1 MNETLF
7 IHSPVTL
14 VLSLVAIV
22 LASSFSTMLG
32 QKIRVSQLPVAV
44 RQLVVTVV
52 LWNILCFIG
61 TLFFSGSHPGIG
73 GQIVFGLQAMIWIQ
87 AGNTIF
93 RVAQVNLHS
102 KSHPIW
108 IIFNLVGIAITA
120 VISAI
125 LCISPSTVTGIS
137 LFGYHPFDT
146 HPYFVLY
153 SLIFFIF
160 VFPEL
165 LRSIFVL
172 LQNALQ
178 TSDQAQSQISIYMM
192 GALCFFVVI
201 PLLFDFIFPII
212 LDFKNASIP
221 HHFMLWYQYSYI
233 FLTIICGQYYTS
245 ISFKNKSSSW
255 FLDKLRRDLGDCFF
269 TYEDDGRILTANP
282 AAEALFHMTE
292 INMQQMNIQELLPG
306 LNYDKEGTSS
316 NVKVTVLNEQH
327 SFNVSIYRIQKSLTT
342 YTNVLLLSDQ
352 SNSLFYKQRI
362 ESLNA
367 QFAEYKQDLLRYQ
380 DRLDSSQKKSNENE
394 SFLNTLIN
402 ALPFQFWAKNEH
414 GVYMAQNQKDL
425 GKRGNLF
432 HTTDDSENISSYER
446 EAREKGNPN
455 SHTSYELPGGK
466 EISEDEA
473 NVQINSG
480 KMISIFENMFIPIIS
495 KHSPYKVIG
504 IKIDMTEQKRLERE
518 RNILQEQKN
527 IHSRLEELGTL
538 CGAFAHDYNNILGSQ
553 IGFCQLASEML
564 SSVQSENV
572 DDGVKK
578 KLSTAGNF
586 VAEAT
591 KAAQRGKV
599 SLEELLNTIRG
610 QARSS
615 DDVIVFAPYMII
627 DDVKKKLSLTLP
639 PNISIVSEKTDKSI
653 RISGIPAAL
662 DRIISNLSNNAL
674 FAMKEMGGTL
684 TFGLEKETLTQQLI
698 TPYAPPIPSGT
709 YAKFTI
715 ADTGTGM
722 DSNTLERIFSPFFTT
737 KAPGEGLGLG
747 LSSALRLLKEG
758 NAYLT
763 VQTRLGEGTI
773 FNLYWSLYNENQGED
788 NGHSSDHR

>member
-1 MNETLF
+1 MNEILF

-22 LASSFSTMLG
+22 LAASYSTMLG
-32 QKIRVSQLPVAV
+32 QKIKVSQLPLAV
-44 RQLVVTVV
+44 RQLVITIV
-52 LWNILCFIG
+52 LWNVFCFIG
-61 TLFFSGSHPGIG
+61 TLFFSGDHPGIG
-73 GQIVFGLQAMIWIQ
+73 GQIVFGLQALIWVQ
-87 AGNTIF
+87 AGNTIY

-102 KSHPIW
+102 KSHPLW
-108 IIFNLVGIAITA
+108 NGFNLVGITVTA
-120 VISAI
+120 VASII
-125 LCISPSTVTGIS
+125 LCVTPTTVTNLS
-137 LFGYHPFDT
+137 LFGHQPFAT
-146 HPYFVLY
+146 RPNFVLF
-153 SLIFFIF
+153 SIIFFIF

-165 LRSIFVL
+165 LRSIYVL
-172 LQNALQ
+172 LRNALQ
-178 TSDQAQSQISIYMM
+178 TSDLAQSQISIYMM

-201 PLLFDFIFPII
+201 PLLFDFIFPIV
-212 LDFKNASIP
+212 LDFHKASRSN
-221 HHFMLWYQYSYI
+221 HFMLWYQYSYI

-255 FLDKLRRDLGDCFF
+255 FLDKLRQDLGDCFF
-269 TYEDDGRILTANP
+269 TYENNGQILTANP
-282 AAEALFHMTE
+282 AAETLFHMTE
-292 INMQQMNIQELLPG
+292 INMQQMKIQDLLPN
-306 LNYDKEGTSS
+306 LNLNKEGTQS
-316 NVKVTVLNEQH
+316 NVKVVILNEQH
-327 SFNVSIYRIQKSLTT
+327 TFNVSVYRIQKSMTT
-342 YTNVLLLSDQ
+342 FTNVLLLSDQ

-380 DRLDSSQKKSNENE
+380 DRLDSSQKKSSENE

-414 GVYMAQNQKDL
+414 GVYMAQNQRDL
-425 GKRGNLF
+425 QKRGNLF
-432 HTTDDSENISSYER
+432 HTTDEAETISNYEL
-446 EAREKGNPN
+446 ESREKGNPN

-480 KMISIFENMFIPIIS
+480 KSVSIFENMFIPIIS

-553 IGFCQLASEML
+553 IGFCQLATEML
-564 SSVQSENV
+564 GAVQSEDIG
-572 DDGVKK
+572 DDIKK
-578 KLSTAGNF
+578 KVSTAGNF

-610 QARSS
+610 QAKSS
-615 DDVIVFAPYMII
+615 GDIIVFAPYMII

-639 PNISIVSEKTDKSI
+639 PNISISSKKMDKSV

-684 TFGLEKETLTQQLI
+684 TFDLEQETLTQQLI
-698 TPYAPPIPSGT
+698 TPYAPPIPPGN
-709 YAKFTI
+709 YAKITI

-763 VQTRLGEGTI
+763 VQTRLGEGTT
-773 FNLYWSLYNENQGED
+773 FNLYWLLYNESQGEE
-788 NGHSSDHR
+788 NVHSSDH

>member
-1 MNETLF
+1 
-7 IHSPVTL
+7 
-14 VLSLVAIV
+14 
-22 LASSFSTMLG
+22 
-32 QKIRVSQLPVAV
+32 
-44 RQLVVTVV
+44 
-52 LWNILCFIG
+52 
-61 TLFFSGSHPGIG
+61 
-73 GQIVFGLQAMIWIQ
+73 
-87 AGNTIF
+87 
-93 RVAQVNLHS
+93 
-102 KSHPIW
+102 
-108 IIFNLVGIAITA
+108 
-120 VISAI
+120 
-125 LCISPSTVTGIS
+125 
-137 LFGYHPFDT
+137 
-146 HPYFVLY
+146 
-153 SLIFFIF
+153 
-160 VFPEL
+160 
-165 LRSIFVL
+165 
-172 LQNALQ
+172 
-178 TSDQAQSQISIYMM
+178 MM

-201 PLLFDFIFPII
+201 PLLFDFIFPIV
-212 LDFKNASIP
+212 LDFHKASRSN
-221 HHFMLWYQYSYI
+221 HFMLWYQYSYI

-255 FLDKLRRDLGDCFF
+255 FLDKLRQDLGDCFF
-269 TYEDDGRILTANP
+269 TYENNGQILTANP
-282 AAEALFHMTE
+282 AAETLFHMTE
-292 INMQQMNIQELLPG
+292 INMQQMKIQDLLPN
-306 LNYDKEGTSS
+306 LNLNKEGTQS
-316 NVKVTVLNEQH
+316 NVKVVILNEQH
-327 SFNVSIYRIQKSLTT
+327 TFNVSVYRIQKSMTT
-342 YTNVLLLSDQ
+342 FTNVLLLSDQ

-380 DRLDSSQKKSNENE
+380 DRLDSSQKKSSENE

-414 GVYMAQNQKDL
+414 GVYMAQNQRDL
-425 GKRGNLF
+425 QKRGNLF
-432 HTTDDSENISSYER
+432 HTTDEAETISNYEL
-446 EAREKGNPN
+446 ESREKGNPN
-455 SHTSYELPGGK
+455 SHTSYELPGGE

-480 KMISIFENMFIPIIS
+480 KSVSIFENMFIPIIS

-553 IGFCQLASEML
+553 IGFCQLATEML
-564 SSVQSENV
+564 GAVQSEDIG
-572 DDGVKK
+572 DDIKK
-578 KLSTAGNF
+578 KVSTAGNF

-610 QARSS
+610 QAKSS
-615 DDVIVFAPYMII
+615 GDIIVFAPYMII

-639 PNISIVSEKTDKSI
+639 PNISISSKKMDKSV

-684 TFGLEKETLTQQLI
+684 TFDLEQETLTQQLI
-698 TPYAPPIPSGT
+698 TPYAPPIPPGN
-709 YAKFTI
+709 YAKITI

-763 VQTRLGEGTI
+763 VQTRLGEGTT
-773 FNLYWSLYNENQGED
+773 FNLYWLLYNESQGEE
-788 NGHSSDHR
+788 NVHSSDH

>member
-7 IHSPVTL
+7 IQSPITL
-14 VLSLVAIV
+14 VLSLVAII
-22 LASSFSTMLG
+22 LAASYSTMMG
-32 QKIRVSQLPVAV
+32 QKTKVSSLPFAV
-44 RQLVVTVV
+44 RYLVITIIA
-52 LWNILCFIG
+52 WNLLAFVG
-61 TLFFSGSHPGIG
+61 TLFFSGSHPGLG

-87 AGNTIF
+87 AGNTIYK
-93 RVAQVNLHS
+93 VAQLNLHS
-102 KSHPIW
+102 KSNLLW
-108 IIFNLVGIAITA
+108 NIFNIFGVVLAA
-120 VISAI
+120 VSTAI
-125 LCISPSTVTGIS
+125 LCLHPALITDFS
-137 LFGYHPFDT
+137 LFGHQPFA
-146 HPYFVLY
+146 HRPNFVLF
-153 SLIFFIF
+153 SIFFFIF

-172 LQNALQ
+172 LRNALR
-178 TSDQAQSQISIYMM
+178 TSDQAQSQISIYMT
-192 GALCFFVVI
+192 GALAFFVII
-201 PLLFDFIFPII
+201 PLLFDFF
-212 LDFKNASIP
+212 IP
-221 HHFMLWYQYSYI
+221 FVQRGQTSHFMLWYQFSYL

-245 ISFKNKSSSW
+245 ISFRNKSASW
-255 FLDKLRRDLGDCFF
+255 FLDKLRKDVGDCYFSF
-269 TYEDDGRILTANP
+269 DNDGNILTANP
-282 AAEALFHMTE
+282 AAETLFRMTE
-292 INMQQMNIQELLPG
+292 SDMQKKKIQDLLPG
-306 LNYDKEGTSS
+306 LDIKREGTKS
-316 NVKVTVLNEQH
+316 NVNVKILNEQH
-327 SFNVSIYRIQKSLTT
+327 SFNMSVYRIQKSLTT
-342 YTNVLLLSDQ
+342 FTNVLLLSDQ
-352 SNSLFYKQRI
+352 SNSLLYKQRI

-414 GVYMAQNQKDL
+414 GVYMAQNQRDL
-425 GKRGNLF
+425 QKRGNLF
-432 HTTDDSENISSYER
+432 HTTDNAESISSYEL

-455 SHTSYELPGGK
+455 SHTSYELLDGG

-473 NVQINSG
+473 NVQINDG
-480 KMISIFENMFIPIIS
+480 KFVSIFENMFIPILS

-504 IKIDMTEQKRLERE
+504 IKIDMTDQKRVERE

-564 SSVQSENV
+564 GAIQSEEV
-572 DDGVKK
+572 DDGIKK
-578 KLSTAGNF
+578 KVLTAGNF

-599 SLEELLNTIRG
+599 SLEELLNTIQG
-610 QARSS
+610 QAKSS
-615 DDVIVFAPYMII
+615 GDVIVFAPYMII

-639 PNISIVSEKTDKSI
+639 PNISISSSKMDKSI
-653 RISGIPAAL
+653 RISGIPSAL

-684 TFGLEKETLTQQLI
+684 TFGLEKESLVHQLI
-698 TPYAPPIPSGT
+698 TPYAPPIPPGN

-773 FNLYWSLYNENQGED
+773 FNLYWSLYNESQGEQ
-788 NGHSSDHR
+788 NVHSSNY

>member
-1 MNETLF
+1 MNEILF

-22 LASSFSTMLG
+22 LAASYSTMLG
-32 QKIRVSQLPVAV
+32 QKIKVSQLPLAV
-44 RQLVVTVV
+44 RQLVITIV
-52 LWNILCFIG
+52 LWNVFCFIG
-61 TLFFSGSHPGIG
+61 TLFFSGDHPGIG
-73 GQIVFGLQAMIWIQ
+73 GQIVFGLQALIWVQ
-87 AGNTIF
+87 AGNTIY

-102 KSHPIW
+102 KTHPLW
-108 IIFNLVGIAITA
+108 NGFNLVGIAVTA
-120 VISAI
+120 VASII
-125 LCISPSTVTGIS
+125 LCVTPTTVTNLS
-137 LFGYHPFDT
+137 LFGHQPFAT
-146 HPYFVLY
+146 RPNFVLF
-153 SLIFFIF
+153 SIIFFIF

-165 LRSIFVL
+165 LRSIYVL
-172 LQNALQ
+172 LRNALQ
-178 TSDQAQSQISIYMM
+178 TSDLAQSQISIYMM

-201 PLLFDFIFPII
+201 PLLFDFIFPIV
-212 LDFKNASIP
+212 LDFHKASRSN
-221 HHFMLWYQYSYI
+221 HFMLWYQYSYI

-255 FLDKLRRDLGDCFF
+255 FLDKLRQDLGDCFF
-269 TYEDDGRILTANP
+269 TYENNGQILTANP
-282 AAEALFHMTE
+282 AAETLFHMTE
-292 INMQQMNIQELLPG
+292 INMQQMKIQDLQPN
-306 LNYDKEGTSS
+306 LNLNKEGTQS
-316 NVKVTVLNEQH
+316 NVKVVILNEQH
-327 SFNVSIYRIQKSLTT
+327 TFNVSVYRIQKSMTT
-342 YTNVLLLSDQ
+342 FTNVLLLSDQ

-380 DRLDSSQKKSNENE
+380 DRLDSSQKKSSENE

-414 GVYMAQNQKDL
+414 GVYMAQNQRDL
-425 GKRGNLF
+425 QKRGNLF
-432 HTTDDSENISSYER
+432 HTTDEAETISNYEL
-446 EAREKGNPN
+446 ESREKGNPN

-480 KMISIFENMFIPIIS
+480 KSVSIFENMFIPIIS

-553 IGFCQLASEML
+553 IGFCQLATEML
-564 SSVQSENV
+564 GAVQSEDIG
-572 DDGVKK
+572 DDIKK
-578 KLSTAGNF
+578 KVSTAGNF

-610 QARSS
+610 QAKSS
-615 DDVIVFAPYMII
+615 GDIIVFAPYMII

-639 PNISIVSEKTDKSI
+639 PNISISSKKMDKSV

-684 TFGLEKETLTQQLI
+684 TFDLEQETLTQQLI
-698 TPYAPPIPSGT
+698 TPYAPPIPPGN
-709 YAKFTI
+709 YAKITI

-763 VQTRLGEGTI
+763 VQTRLGEGTT
-773 FNLYWSLYNENQGED
+773 FNLYWSLYNETQGEN
-788 NGHSSDHR
+788 NGHSSNH

>member
-1 MNETLF
+1 MNEILF

-22 LASSFSTMLG
+22 LAASYSTMLG
-32 QKIRVSQLPVAV
+32 QKIRVSQLPLAV
-44 RQLVVTVV
+44 RQLVITIV
-52 LWNILCFIG
+52 LWNVFCFIG
-61 TLFFSGSHPGIG
+61 TLFFSGDHPGIG
-73 GQIVFGLQAMIWIQ
+73 GQIVFGLQALIWVQ
-87 AGNTIF
+87 AGNTIY

-102 KSHPIW
+102 KTHPLW
-108 IIFNLVGIAITA
+108 NGFNLVGIAVTA
-120 VISAI
+120 VASII
-125 LCISPSTVTGIS
+125 LCVTPTTVTNLS
-137 LFGYHPFDT
+137 LFGHQPFAT
-146 HPYFVLY
+146 RPNFVLF
-153 SLIFFIF
+153 SIIFFIF

-165 LRSIFVL
+165 LRSIYVL
-172 LQNALQ
+172 LRNALQ
-178 TSDQAQSQISIYMM
+178 TSDLAQSQISIYMM

-201 PLLFDFIFPII
+201 PLLFDFIFPIV
-212 LDFKNASIP
+212 LDFHKASRSN
-221 HHFMLWYQYSYI
+221 HFMLWYQYSYI

-255 FLDKLRRDLGDCFF
+255 FLDKLRQDLGDCFF
-269 TYEDDGRILTANP
+269 TYENNGQILTANP
-282 AAEALFHMTE
+282 AAETLFHMTE
-292 INMQQMNIQELLPG
+292 INMQQMKIQDLLPN
-306 LNYDKEGTSS
+306 LNLNKEGTQS
-316 NVKVTVLNEQH
+316 NVKVVILNEQH
-327 SFNVSIYRIQKSLTT
+327 TFNVSVYRIQKSMTT
-342 YTNVLLLSDQ
+342 FTNVLLLSDQ

-380 DRLDSSQKKSNENE
+380 DRLDSSQKKSSENE

-414 GVYMAQNQKDL
+414 GVYMAQNQRDL
-425 GKRGNLF
+425 QKRGNLF
-432 HTTDDSENISSYER
+432 HTTDEAETISNYEL
-446 EAREKGNPN
+446 ESREKGNPN

-480 KMISIFENMFIPIIS
+480 KSVSIFENMFIPIIS

-553 IGFCQLASEML
+553 IGFCQLATEML
-564 SSVQSENV
+564 GAVQSEDIG
-572 DDGVKK
+572 DDIKK
-578 KLSTAGNF
+578 KVSTAGNF

-610 QARSS
+610 QAKSS
-615 DDVIVFAPYMII
+615 GDIIVFAPYMII

-639 PNISIVSEKTDKSI
+639 PNISISSKKMDKSV

-684 TFGLEKETLTQQLI
+684 TFDLEQETLTQQLI
-698 TPYAPPIPSGT
+698 TPYAPPIPPGN
-709 YAKFTI
+709 YAKITI

-763 VQTRLGEGTI
+763 VQTRLGEGTT
-773 FNLYWSLYNENQGED
+773 FNLYWLLYNESQGEE
-788 NGHSSDHR
+788 NVHSSDH

>member
-7 IHSPVTL
+7 IQSPITL
-14 VLSLVAIV
+14 VLSLVAII
-22 LASSFSTMLG
+22 LAASYSTMMG
-32 QKIRVSQLPVAV
+32 QKIKVSSLPFAV
-44 RQLVVTVV
+44 RYLVITIIA
-52 LWNILCFIG
+52 WNLLAFVG
-61 TLFFSGSHPGIG
+61 TLFFSGSHPGLG
-73 GQIVFGLQAMIWIQ
+73 GQIVFGLQAMVWIQ
-87 AGNTIF
+87 AGNTIYK
-93 RVAQVNLHS
+93 VALLNLHS
-102 KSHPIW
+102 KSNLLW
-108 IIFNLVGIAITA
+108 NIFNIFGVVLAA
-120 VISAI
+120 VSTAI
-125 LCISPSTVTGIS
+125 LCLHPALITDFS
-137 LFGYHPFDT
+137 LFGHQIFAHRPN
-146 HPYFVLY
+146 FVLF
-153 SLIFFIF
+153 SIFFFIF

-165 LRSIFVL
+165 FRSIFVL
-172 LQNALQ
+172 LRNALR
-178 TSDQAQSQISIYMM
+178 TSDQAQSQISIYMT
-192 GALCFFVVI
+192 GALAFFVII
-201 PLLFDFIFPII
+201 PLLFDFFIPII
-212 LDFKNASIP
+212 QRGQTS
-221 HHFMLWYQYSYI
+221 HFMLWYQFSYL

-245 ISFKNKSSSW
+245 ISFRNKSASW
-255 FLDKLRRDLGDCFF
+255 FLDKLRKDVGDCYFSF
-269 TYEDDGRILTANP
+269 DNEGNI
-282 AAEALFHMTE
+282 MTE
-292 INMQQMNIQELLPG
+292 TDMQKKKIQDLLPG
-306 LNYDKEGTSS
+306 LDIKHEGSKS
-316 NVKVTVLNEQH
+316 NVNVKILNEQH

-342 YTNVLLLSDQ
+342 FSNVLLLSDQ
-352 SNSLFYKQRI
+352 SNSLMYKQRI

-414 GVYMAQNQKDL
+414 GVYMAQNQRDL
-425 GKRGNLF
+425 QKRGNLF
-432 HTTDDSENISSYER
+432 HTTDNAESISSYEL

-455 SHTSYELPGGK
+455 SHTSYELPDGG

-473 NVQINSG
+473 NVQINAG
-480 KMISIFENMFIPIIS
+480 KFVSIFENMFIPILS

-504 IKIDMTEQKRLERE
+504 IKIDMTDQKRVERE

-564 SSVQSENV
+564 GAIQSEEV
-572 DDGVKK
+572 DDGIKK
-578 KLSTAGNF
+578 KVLTAGNF

-610 QARSS
+610 QAKSS
-615 DDVIVFAPYMII
+615 GDTIVFAPYMII

-639 PNISIVSEKTDKSI
+639 PNISISSSKMDKSI

-684 TFGLEKETLTQQLI
+684 TFGLEKESLVHQLI
-698 TPYAPPIPSGT
+698 TPYAPPIPPGN

-773 FNLYWSLYNENQGED
+773 FNLYWSLYNESQGEQ
-788 NGHSSDHR
+788 NVHSSNY

>member
-7 IHSPVTL
+7 IYSPITL

-22 LASSFSTMLG
+22 LAASFSTMLG
-32 QKIRVSQLPVAV
+32 QKIKVSQLPFAV
-44 RQLVVTVV
+44 RRLVYTIV
-52 LWNILCFIG
+52 LWNIFCFIG
-61 TLFFSGSHPGIG
+61 TLFFSGDHPGIG
-73 GQIVFGLQAMIWIQ
+73 GQVVFGLQALIWVQ
-87 AGNTIF
+87 AGNIIY

-102 KSHPIW
+102 HSQPLW
-108 IIFNLVGIAITA
+108 NIFNLVGIAITA
-120 VISAI
+120 AVSVI
-125 LCISPSTVTGIS
+125 LCVSPSTITNVS
-137 LFGYHPFDT
+137 LFGHHPFSV
-146 HPYFVLY
+146 HPSFVLY
-153 SLIFFIF
+153 SIIFFIF
-160 VFPEL
+160 VLPDLF
-165 LRSIFVL
+165 RSIFVL
-172 LQNALQ
+172 LRNALQ
-178 TSDQAQSQISIYMM
+178 TSDLAQSQISIYMM
-192 GALCFFVVI
+192 GALCFFVII

-212 LDFKNASIP
+212 LDFRNASRP
-221 HHFMLWYQYSYI
+221 THFMLWYQFSYI

-245 ISFKNKSSSW
+245 ISFKNKSTSW
-255 FLDKLRRDLGDCFF
+255 FLDKLRHDLGDCFF
-269 TYEDDGRILTANP
+269 SFDNSGQILTANP
-282 AAEALFHMTE
+282 AAETLFHMSE
-292 INMQQMNIQELLPG
+292 ANMQQMKIQDLLPK
-306 LNYDKEGTSS
+306 LDFDHEGTKS
-316 NVKVTVLNEQH
+316 NVKVTILNEQH
-327 SFNVSIYRIQKSLTT
+327 SFNVSIYRIQRSMTT
-342 YTNVLLLSDQ
+342 FTKVLLLSDQ

-362 ESLNA
+362 ESLNS

-380 DRLDSSQKKSNENE
+380 DRLESSQKKSNENE
-394 SFLNTLIN
+394 TFLNTLIN

-425 GKRGNLF
+425 SQRGNLF
-432 HTTDDSENISSYER
+432 HTTDENENISSYEL

-455 SHTSYELPGGK
+455 THTSYELPDGK

-480 KMISIFENMFIPIIS
+480 KFVAIFENMFIPILS

-504 IKIDMTEQKRLERE
+504 IKIDMTDQKRLERE

-553 IGFCQLASEML
+553 IGFCQLAEEML
-564 SSVQSENV
+564 GAVQSEKV
-572 DDGVKK
+572 DDEIKK
-578 KLSTAGNF
+578 KISTAGNF
-586 VAEAT
+586 VSEAT

-610 QARSS
+610 QAKSS
-615 DDVIVFAPYMII
+615 GDIIVFAPYMII

-639 PNISIVSEKTDKSI
+639 PNISIASDTIDKTL

-684 TFGLEKETLTQQLI
+684 TFGLEQETLTQQRI
-698 TPYAPPIPSGT
+698 TPYAPPIPPGK
-709 YAKFTI
+709 YAKITI

-758 NAYLT
+758 NGYLT

-773 FNLYWSLYNENQGED
+773 FNLYWSLYNESQGET
-788 NGHSSDHR
+788 NVHSSDH

>member
-1 MNETLF
+1 MNEILF

-22 LASSFSTMLG
+22 LAASYSTMLG
-32 QKIRVSQLPVAV
+32 QKIKVSQLPLAV
-44 RQLVVTVV
+44 RQLVITIV
-52 LWNILCFIG
+52 LWNVFCFIG
-61 TLFFSGSHPGIG
+61 TLFFSGDHPGIG
-73 GQIVFGLQAMIWIQ
+73 GQIVFGLQALIWVQ
-87 AGNTIF
+87 AGNIIY

-102 KSHPIW
+102 KTHPLW
-108 IIFNLVGIAITA
+108 NGFNLVGIAVTA
-120 VISAI
+120 VASII
-125 LCISPSTVTGIS
+125 LCVTPTTVTNLS
-137 LFGYHPFDT
+137 LFGHQPFAT
-146 HPYFVLY
+146 RPNFVLF
-153 SLIFFIF
+153 SIIFFIF

-165 LRSIFVL
+165 LRSIYVL
-172 LQNALQ
+172 LRNALQ
-178 TSDQAQSQISIYMM
+178 TSDLAQSQISIYMM

-201 PLLFDFIFPII
+201 PLLFDFIFPIV
-212 LDFKNASIP
+212 LDFHKASRSN
-221 HHFMLWYQYSYI
+221 HFMLWYQYSYI

-255 FLDKLRRDLGDCFF
+255 FLDKLRQDLGDCFF
-269 TYEDDGRILTANP
+269 TYENNGQILTANP
-282 AAEALFHMTE
+282 AAETLFHMTE
-292 INMQQMNIQELLPG
+292 INMQQMKIQDLLPN
-306 LNYDKEGTSS
+306 LNLNKEGTQS
-316 NVKVTVLNEQH
+316 NVKVVILNEQH
-327 SFNVSIYRIQKSLTT
+327 TFNVSVYRIQKSMTT
-342 YTNVLLLSDQ
+342 FTNVLLLSDQ

-380 DRLDSSQKKSNENE
+380 DRLDSSQKKSSENE

-414 GVYMAQNQKDL
+414 GVYMAQNQRDL
-425 GKRGNLF
+425 QKRGNLF
-432 HTTDDSENISSYER
+432 HTTDEAETISNYEL
-446 EAREKGNPN
+446 ESREKGNPN

-480 KMISIFENMFIPIIS
+480 KSVSIFENMFIPIIS

-553 IGFCQLASEML
+553 IGFCQLATEML
-564 SSVQSENV
+564 GAVQSEDIG
-572 DDGVKK
+572 DDIKK
-578 KLSTAGNF
+578 KVSTAGNF

-610 QARSS
+610 QAKSS
-615 DDVIVFAPYMII
+615 GDIIVFAPYMII

-639 PNISIVSEKTDKSI
+639 PNISISSKKMDKSV

-684 TFGLEKETLTQQLI
+684 TFDLEQETLTQQLI
-698 TPYAPPIPSGT
+698 TPYAPPIPPGN
-709 YAKFTI
+709 YAKITI

-763 VQTRLGEGTI
+763 VQTRLGEGTT
-773 FNLYWSLYNENQGED
+773 FNLYWLLYNESQGEK
-788 NGHSSDHR
+788 NVHSSDH

>member
-1 MNETLF
+1 MNEVLF
-7 IHSPVTL
+7 IYSPITL
-14 VLSLVAIV
+14 VLSLVAII
-22 LASSFSTMLG
+22 LASSYSTMLG
-32 QKIRVSQLPVAV
+32 QKIKVSQLPFAV
-44 RQLVVTVV
+44 RHLVITIV

-61 TLFFSGSHPGIG
+61 TLFFSGDHPGIG
-73 GQIVFGLQAMIWIQ
+73 GQVVFGLQAMIWVQ
-87 AGNTIF
+87 AGNVIY
-93 RVAQVNLHS
+93 RVAQVNVHAQ
-102 KSHPIW
+102 SHPIW
-108 IIFNLVGIAITA
+108 NYFNIIGIVAAAAAFI
-120 VISAI
+120 V
-125 LCISPSTVTGIS
+125 LCISPATITGIS
-137 LFGYHPFDT
+137 VFGHHPFAI
-146 HPYFVLY
+146 HPNFVLY
-153 SLIFFIF
+153 SIIFFVF

-165 LRSIFVL
+165 FRAIFILLR
-172 LQNALQ
+172 NALQ

-192 GALCFFVVI
+192 GALCFFVII
-201 PLLFDFIFPII
+201 PLLFDFVFPII
-212 LDFKNASIP
+212 LDFRNASRTT
-221 HHFMLWYQYSYI
+221 HFMLWYQYSYI

-245 ISFKNKSSSW
+245 ISFKNKSASW
-255 FLDKLRRDLGDCFF
+255 FLDKLRHDLGDCFF
-269 TYEDDGRILTANP
+269 TYGNDGRILTANP
-282 AAEALFHMTE
+282 AAETLFHMAE
-292 INMQQMNIQELLPG
+292 INMQQMKIQDLLPE
-306 LNYDKEGTSS
+306 LDFDKEGTKS
-316 NVKVTVLNEQH
+316 NVKVAILNEQH
-327 SFNVSIYRIQKSLTT
+327 TFNVSVYRIQKSMTT
-342 YTNVLLLSDQ
+342 FTNVLLLSDQ

-380 DRLDSSQKKSNENE
+380 DRLESSQKKSNENE
-394 SFLNTLIN
+394 NFLNTLIN

-425 GKRGNLF
+425 SKRGNLF
-432 HTTDDSENISSYER
+432 HTTDETEDISSYEI

-455 SHTSYELPGGK
+455 SHTSYELIDGE

-473 NVQINSG
+473 NRLINSG
-480 KMISIFENMFIPIIS
+480 KFVAIFEKMFIPILS

-504 IKIDMTEQKRLERE
+504 IKIDMTDQKRLERE

-553 IGFCQLASEML
+553 IGFCQLATEML
-564 SSVQSENV
+564 GAIQAEKV
-572 DDGVKK
+572 DDEIKK
-578 KLSTAGNF
+578 KISTAGNF

-610 QARSS
+610 QAKTTG
-615 DDVIVFAPYMII
+615 DVIVFAPYMII
-627 DDVKKKLSLTLP
+627 DDVKKKISLTLP
-639 PNISIVSEKTDKSI
+639 PNISIVSDTINKSL

-684 TFGLEKETLTQQLI
+684 TFGLEKAVLTQQLI
-698 TPYAPPIPSGT
+698 TPYAPPIPPGQ

-773 FNLYWSLYNENQGED
+773 FNLYWSLYNESQGEE
-788 NGHSSDHR
+788 NVHSSNH

>member
-7 IHSPVTL
+7 IHSPITL
-14 VLSLVAIV
+14 VLSLVAII
-22 LASSFSTMLG
+22 LAASYSTMMG
-32 QKIRVSQLPVAV
+32 QKIKVSSLPFAV
-44 RQLVVTVV
+44 RYLVITIIA
-52 LWNILCFIG
+52 WNLLAFVG
-61 TLFFSGSHPGIG
+61 TLFFSGSHPGLG
-73 GQIVFGLQAMIWIQ
+73 GQIIFGLQAMVWIQ
-87 AGNTIF
+87 AGNTIYK
-93 RVAQVNLHS
+93 VALLNLHS
-102 KSHPIW
+102 KSNLLW
-108 IIFNLVGIAITA
+108 NIFNIFGVVLVAIST
-120 VISAI
+120 AI
-125 LCISPSTVTGIS
+125 LCLHPALITELS
-137 LFGYHPFDT
+137 LFGHHIFAHRPN
-146 HPYFVLY
+146 FVLF
-153 SLIFFIF
+153 SIFFFIF

-172 LQNALQ
+172 LRNALR
-178 TSDQAQSQISIYMM
+178 TSDQAQSQISIYMT
-192 GALCFFVVI
+192 GALAFFVII
-201 PLLFDFIFPII
+201 PLLFDFFIPII
-212 LDFKNASIP
+212 QRGQTS
-221 HHFMLWYQYSYI
+221 HFMLWYQFSYL

-245 ISFKNKSSSW
+245 ISFRNKSASW
-255 FLDKLRRDLGDCFF
+255 FLDKLRKDVGDCYFSF
-269 TYEDDGRILTANP
+269 DNEGYIITANP
-282 AAEALFHMTE
+282 AAETLFRMTE
-292 INMQQMNIQELLPG
+292 TDMQKKKIQDLLPG
-306 LNYDKEGTSS
+306 LDIKREGSKS
-316 NVKVTVLNEQH
+316 NINVKILNEQH
-327 SFNVSIYRIQKSLTT
+327 SFNMSIYRIQKSLTT
-342 YTNVLLLSDQ
+342 FSNVLLLSDQ
-352 SNSLFYKQRI
+352 SNSLLYKQRI

-414 GVYMAQNQKDL
+414 GVYMAQNQRDL
-425 GKRGNLF
+425 QKRGNLF
-432 HTTDDSENISSYER
+432 HTTDDAESISSYEL

-455 SHTSYELPGGK
+455 SHTSYELLDGG

-473 NVQINSG
+473 NVQINAG
-480 KMISIFENMFIPIIS
+480 KFVSIFENMFIPILTR
-495 KHSPYKVIG
+495 HSPYKVIG
-504 IKIDMTEQKRLERE
+504 IKIDMTDQKRVERE

-564 SSVQSENV
+564 GAIQSEEM
-572 DDGVKK
+572 DEGIKK
-578 KLSTAGNF
+578 KVLTAENF

-610 QARSS
+610 QAKSS
-615 DDVIVFAPYMII
+615 GDIIVFAPYMII

-639 PNISIVSEKTDKSI
+639 PNISISSSKMDKSI

-684 TFGLEKETLTQQLI
+684 TFGLEKDSLVHQLI
-698 TPYAPPIPSGT
+698 TPYAPPIPPGN

-773 FNLYWSLYNENQGED
+773 FNLYWSLYNESQGEQ
-788 NGHSSDHR
+788 NVHNSDY

>member
-1 MNETLF
+1 MNEILF

-22 LASSFSTMLG
+22 LAASFSTMLG
-32 QKIRVSQLPVAV
+32 QKIKVSQLPLAV
-44 RQLVVTVV
+44 RQLVITIV
-52 LWNILCFIG
+52 LWNVFCFIG
-61 TLFFSGSHPGIG
+61 TLFFSGDHPGIG
-73 GQIVFGLQAMIWIQ
+73 GQIVFGLQALIWVQ
-87 AGNTIF
+87 AGNTIY

-102 KSHPIW
+102 KTHPLW
-108 IIFNLVGIAITA
+108 NGFNLVGIAVTA
-120 VISAI
+120 VASII
-125 LCISPSTVTGIS
+125 LCVTPTTVTNLS
-137 LFGYHPFDT
+137 LFGHQPFAT
-146 HPYFVLY
+146 RPNFVLF
-153 SLIFFIF
+153 SIIFFIF

-165 LRSIFVL
+165 LRSIYVL
-172 LQNALQ
+172 LRNALQ
-178 TSDQAQSQISIYMM
+178 TSDLAQSQISIYMM

-201 PLLFDFIFPII
+201 PLLFDFIFPIV
-212 LDFKNASIP
+212 LDFHKASRSN
-221 HHFMLWYQYSYI
+221 HFMLWYQYSYI
-233 FLTIICGQYYTS
+233 FLTVICGQYYTS

-255 FLDKLRRDLGDCFF
+255 FLDKLRQDLGDCFF
-269 TYEDDGRILTANP
+269 TYENDGQILTANP
-282 AAEALFHMTE
+282 AAETLFHITE
-292 INMQQMNIQELLPG
+292 INMQQMKIQDLLPN
-306 LNYDKEGTSS
+306 LNLNKEGTQS
-316 NVKVTVLNEQH
+316 NVKVVILNEQH
-327 SFNVSIYRIQKSLTT
+327 TFNVSVYRIQKSMTT
-342 YTNVLLLSDQ
+342 FTNVLLLSDQ

-380 DRLDSSQKKSNENE
+380 DRLDSSQKKSSENE

-414 GVYMAQNQKDL
+414 GVYMAQNQRDL
-425 GKRGNLF
+425 QKRGNLF
-432 HTTDDSENISSYER
+432 HTTDEAETISNYEL
-446 EAREKGNPN
+446 ESREKGNPN

-480 KMISIFENMFIPIIS
+480 KSVSIFENMFIPIIS

-553 IGFCQLASEML
+553 IGFCQLATEML
-564 SSVQSENV
+564 GAVQSEDIG
-572 DDGVKK
+572 DDIKK
-578 KLSTAGNF
+578 KVSTAGNF

-610 QARSS
+610 QAKSS
-615 DDVIVFAPYMII
+615 GDIIVFAPYMII

-639 PNISIVSEKTDKSI
+639 PNISISSKKMDKSV

-684 TFGLEKETLTQQLI
+684 TFDLEQETLTQQLI
-698 TPYAPPIPSGT
+698 TPYAPPIPPGN
-709 YAKFTI
+709 YAKITI

-763 VQTRLGEGTI
+763 VQTRLGEGTT
-773 FNLYWSLYNENQGED
+773 FNLYWLLYNESQGEE
-788 NGHSSDHR
+788 NVHSSDH

>member
-1 MNETLF
+1 MNEILF

-22 LASSFSTMLG
+22 LAASFSTMLG
-32 QKIRVSQLPVAV
+32 QKIKVSQLPLAV
-44 RQLVVTVV
+44 RQLVITIV
-52 LWNILCFIG
+52 LWNVFCFIG
-61 TLFFSGSHPGIG
+61 TLFFSGDHPGIG
-73 GQIVFGLQAMIWIQ
+73 GQIVFGLQALIWVQ
-87 AGNTIF
+87 AGNTIY

-102 KSHPIW
+102 KTHPLW
-108 IIFNLVGIAITA
+108 NGFNLVGIAVTA
-120 VISAI
+120 VASII
-125 LCISPSTVTGIS
+125 LCVTPTTVTNLS
-137 LFGYHPFDT
+137 LFGHQPFAT
-146 HPYFVLY
+146 RPNFVLF
-153 SLIFFIF
+153 SIIFFIF

-165 LRSIFVL
+165 LRSIYVL
-172 LQNALQ
+172 LRNALQ
-178 TSDQAQSQISIYMM
+178 TSDLAQSQISIYMM

-201 PLLFDFIFPII
+201 PLLFDFIFPIV
-212 LDFKNASIP
+212 LDFHKASRSN
-221 HHFMLWYQYSYI
+221 HFMLWYQYSYI

-255 FLDKLRRDLGDCFF
+255 FLDKLRQDLGDCFF
-269 TYEDDGRILTANP
+269 TYENNGQILTANP
-282 AAEALFHMTE
+282 AAETLFHMTE
-292 INMQQMNIQELLPG
+292 INMQQMKIQDLLPN
-306 LNYDKEGTSS
+306 LNLNKEGTQS
-316 NVKVTVLNEQH
+316 NVKVVILNEQH
-327 SFNVSIYRIQKSLTT
+327 TFNVSVYRIQKSMTT
-342 YTNVLLLSDQ
+342 FTNVLLLSDQ

-380 DRLDSSQKKSNENE
+380 DRLDSSQKKSSENE

-414 GVYMAQNQKDL
+414 GVYMAQNQRDL
-425 GKRGNLF
+425 QKRGNLF
-432 HTTDDSENISSYER
+432 HTTDEAETISNYEL
-446 EAREKGNPN
+446 ESREKGNPN
-455 SHTSYELPGGK
+455 SHTSYELPGGE

-480 KMISIFENMFIPIIS
+480 KSVSIFENMFIPIIS

-553 IGFCQLASEML
+553 IGFCQLATEML
-564 SSVQSENV
+564 GAVQSEDIG
-572 DDGVKK
+572 DDIKK
-578 KLSTAGNF
+578 KVSTAGNF

-610 QARSS
+610 QAKSS
-615 DDVIVFAPYMII
+615 GDIIVFAPYMII

-639 PNISIVSEKTDKSI
+639 PNISISSKKMDKSV

-684 TFGLEKETLTQQLI
+684 TFDLEQETLTQQLI
-698 TPYAPPIPSGT
+698 TPYAPPIPPGN
-709 YAKFTI
+709 YAKITI

-763 VQTRLGEGTI
+763 VQTRLGEGTT
-773 FNLYWSLYNENQGED
+773 FNLYWLLYNESQGEE
-788 NGHSSDHR
+788 NVHSSDH

>member
-7 IHSPVTL
+7 IYSPVTL
-14 VLSLVAIV
+14 VLSLVAIG
-22 LASSFSTMLG
+22 LAASFSTMLG
-32 QKIRVSQLPVAV
+32 QKIKFSQLPFAV
-44 RQLVVTVV
+44 RQLVITIVF
-52 LWNILCFIG
+52 WNIFCFVG
-61 TLFFSGSHPGIG
+61 TLFFGGDHPGIG
-73 GQIVFGLQAMIWIQ
+73 GQIIFGLQALIWVQ
-87 AGNTIF
+87 AGNTIY

-102 KSHPIW
+102 KPHPLW
-108 IIFNLVGIAITA
+108 ISFNLVGIAVTA
-120 VISAI
+120 VASII
-125 LCISPSTVTGIS
+125 LCVSPTTITGLS
-137 LFGYHPFDT
+137 LFGFHPFAI
-146 HPYFVLY
+146 HPNFVLY
-153 SLIFFIF
+153 SIIFFIF

-165 LRSIFVL
+165 LHSIFVL
-172 LQNALQ
+172 LRNAMQ
-178 TSDQAQSQISIYMM
+178 TSDMAQSQISIYMM
-192 GALCFFVVI
+192 GALCFFVIV
-201 PLLFDFIFPII
+201 PLLFDFIFPIV
-212 LDFKNASIP
+212 LNLNKAGHPN
-221 HHFMLWYQYSYI
+221 HFMLWYQYSYI

-255 FLDKLRRDLGDCFF
+255 FLDKLRQDLGDCFF
-269 TYEDDGRILTANP
+269 TYENDGRILTANP
-282 AAEALFHMTE
+282 AAETLFHMTE
-292 INMQQMNIQELLPG
+292 FNMQQKSIHELLPK
-306 LNYDKEGTSS
+306 LDLDREGTRS
-316 NVKVTVLNEQH
+316 NVKVTILNEQH
-327 SFNVSIYRIQKSLTT
+327 TFNVSVYRIQKSMTMF
-342 YTNVLLLSDQ
+342 TNVLLLSDQ

-380 DRLDSSQKKSNENE
+380 DRLDSSLKKSSENE

-414 GVYMAQNQKDL
+414 GVYMAQNQRDL
-425 GKRGNLF
+425 QKRGNLF
-432 HTTDDSENISSYER
+432 HTTDEAETISSYEL

-455 SHTSYELPGGK
+455 SHTSFEQSNGE

-473 NVQINSG
+473 NIQINSG
-480 KMISIFENMFIPIIS
+480 KSVFIFENMFIPIIS

-504 IKIDMTEQKRLERE
+504 IKIDMTNQKRLERE

-553 IGFCQLASEML
+553 IGFCQLAAEML
-564 SSVQSENV
+564 GTVQSEDIGDN
-572 DDGVKK
+572 VKK
-578 KLSTAGNF
+578 KISTAGSF

-610 QARSS
+610 QAKTSG
-615 DDVIVFAPYMII
+615 DIIVFAPYMII

-639 PNISIVSEKTDKSI
+639 PNISISSKKMDKSI

-684 TFGLEKETLTQQLI
+684 TFDLEQETLTQQLI
-698 TPYAPPIPSGT
+698 TPYAPPIPPGQ

-737 KAPGEGLGLG
+737 KSPGEGLGLG

-763 VQTRLGEGTI
+763 VQTRLGEGTT
-773 FNLYWSLYNENQGED
+773 FNLYWSLYNETQGEK
-788 NGHSSDHR
+788 NVHSSDH

>member
-1 MNETLF
+1 MNEILF
-7 IHSPVTL
+7 IYSPITL
-14 VLSLVAIV
+14 VLSLVAIA
-22 LASSFSTMLG
+22 LAASFSTMLG
-32 QKIRVSQLPVAV
+32 QKIRVSQLPFAV
-44 RQLVVTVV
+44 RQLVITIV
-52 LWNILCFIG
+52 LWNVFCFIG
-61 TLFFSGSHPGIG
+61 TLFFSGDHPGIG
-73 GQIVFGLQAMIWIQ
+73 GQIVFGLQALTWVQ
-87 AGNTIF
+87 AGNTIY
-93 RVAQVNLHS
+93 RVAQINLHS
-102 KSHPIW
+102 KSHPLW
-108 IIFNLVGIAITA
+108 NGFNLVGIVVTA
-120 VISAI
+120 VTSIV
-125 LCISPSTVTGIS
+125 LCISPTSVTNLS
-137 LFGYHPFDT
+137 LFGHHPFAT
-146 HPYFVLY
+146 HPHFTLF
-153 SLIFFIF
+153 SIIFFIF

-172 LQNALQ
+172 LKNALQ
-178 TSDQAQSQISIYMM
+178 TSDLAQSQISIYMM
-192 GALCFFVVI
+192 GALCFFVII
-201 PLLFDFIFPII
+201 PLLFDFIFPIV
-212 LDFKNASIP
+212 LNLNNADHP
-221 HHFMLWYQYSYI
+221 NHFMLWYQYSYI

-245 ISFKNKSSSW
+245 ISFRNKSTSW
-255 FLDKLRRDLGDCFF
+255 FLDKLRHDLGDCFF
-269 TYEDDGRILTANP
+269 SFDNSGQILTANP
-282 AAEALFHMTE
+282 AAETLFHMSE
-292 INMQQMNIQELLPG
+292 ANMQQMNIHELLPK
-306 LNYDKEGTSS
+306 LDLDREGTR
-316 NVKVTVLNEQH
+316 NNIKVTILNEQH
-327 SFNVSIYRIQKSLTT
+327 SFNISIYRIQRSMTT
-342 YTNVLLLSDQ
+342 FTNVLLLSDQ

-380 DRLDSSQKKSNENE
+380 DRLDSSQKKSSENE

-414 GVYMAQNQKDL
+414 GVYMAQNQRDL
-425 GKRGNLF
+425 QKRGNLF
-432 HTTDDSENISSYER
+432 HTTDEAETISSYEL

-455 SHTSYELPGGK
+455 SHTSYELAGGQ

-480 KMISIFENMFIPIIS
+480 KAVSIFENMFIPIIS

-504 IKIDMTEQKRLERE
+504 IKIDMTDQKRLERE

-553 IGFCQLASEML
+553 IGFCQLAEEML
-564 SSVQSENV
+564 GAVQTENIG
-572 DDGVKK
+572 DNIKK
-578 KLSTAGNF
+578 KISTAGSF

-610 QARSS
+610 QAKTSG
-615 DDVIVFAPYMII
+615 DIIVFAPYMII

-639 PNISIVSEKTDKSI
+639 PNISISSKKMDKSI

-684 TFGLEKETLTQQLI
+684 TFDLEEETLTQQLI
-698 TPYAPPIPSGT
+698 TPYAPPIPPGN
-709 YAKFTI
+709 YAKITI

-747 LSSALRLLKEG
+747 LSSALRLIKEG

-763 VQTRLGEGTI
+763 VQTRLGEGTT
-773 FNLYWSLYNENQGED
+773 FNLYWSLYNETQGE
-788 NGHSSDHR
+788 NNVHSSDH